1 MSVTVALTIR
11 EPAINRTY
19 RRRNAMTLAVAVVEE
34 HAVERGVCEVCV
46 QIMASNMDSMVR
58 VGICPECQRD
68 LPE

>member
-1 MSVTVALTIR
+1 
-11 EPAINRTY
+11 
-19 RRRNAMTLAVAVVEE
+19 MTLAVAVVEE